1 MDISWLATEARTL
14 HEVFSSLF
22 YVLVLTALS
31 LAIILEYF
39 KLPLGGTPQ
48 FVTLVGRIFIAAIL
62 FVATPEIMNVLASVT
77 DSIVTD
83 LGGFTNYKLVLERM
97 GDKFKDLSWSWVSVK
112 DSVLLIISFLTF
124 FILYLAV
131 YFADAM
137 FMFTWMLL
145 YIMSPILIALYI
157 LPSTAGATMKLY
169 RSLVEV
175 CIWKILFCVFSAL
188 LWSFAVSDINK
199 PEAGID
205 FLTAIIMN
213 LMLAYSVVMTP
224 KITASFLGAGI
235 SEVASSFGGLLQN
248 AAALTPH
255 GMATKLP
262 GHLANF
268 AKGTRNVYRGIKNA
282 SSKVKNNFAGRRLK
296 SGPTRNQAP
305 PKTKQP

>member
-22 YVLVLTALS
+22 YILVLTALS

-62 FVATPEIMNVLASVT
+62 FVA
-77 DSIVTD
+77 
-83 LGGFTNYKLVLERM
+83 
-97 GDKFKDLSWSWVSVK
+97 
-112 DSVLLIISFLTF
+112 
-124 FILYLAV
+124 
-131 YFADAM
+131 
-137 FMFTWMLL
+137 
-145 YIMSPILIALYI
+145 
-157 LPSTAGATMKLY
+157 
-169 RSLVEV
+169 
-175 CIWKILFCVFSAL
+175 ILFCVFSAL

-282 SSKVKNNFAGRRLK
+282 SSKVKNNFAGRRPK
-296 SGPTRNQAP
+296 RDPARNQAP